1 MSDTFL
7 FAVFPY
13 LATVFAVGGA
23 IYRRRA
29 LGGSVS
35 ARSSQLIEGRALRWG
50 SIAWH
55 HGILAI
61 LAAHLIAAVA
71 PGAWGRLLGAPAR
84 LYALEITGMALAM
97 LAVFGIALLLVRR
110 AALARLTAPMD
121 WVVLALLLLQAATG
135 LWIAYALRWGGLWY
149 LHTAAPWLASLATL
163 SPRVD
168 AMAVLPPLV
177 KVHVVNAFVL
187 LALVPVSRLVHA
199 TSLPLAYLWRAP
211 QRVVWRRAPAPSAAP
226 AASHDAR

>member
-13 LATVFAVGGA
+13 LAVAFGVGGA

-50 SIAWH
+50 SLAWH
-55 HGILAI
+55 HAILAI
-61 LAAHLIAAVA
+61 LAAHVLAAVL
-71 PGAWGRLLGAPAR
+71 PGAWGRLLGSPAR
-84 LYALEITGMALAM
+84 LYALEVTGFALGA
-97 LAVFGIALLLVRR
+97 LAVFGAGVLLARR
-110 AALARLTAPMD
+110 AALPRLTSPMD
-121 WVVLALLLLQAATG
+121 WAVLALLLLQAGTG
-135 LWIAYALRWGGLWY
+135 LYVAYALRWGGVWY

-168 AMAVLPPLV
+168 GMAVLPLVV
-177 KVHVVNAFVL
+177 KVHAVNAFVL

-211 QRVVWRRAPAPSAAP
+211 QRVVWRRAPSAPP
-226 AASHDAR
+226 GAR